1 MNFATHYL
9 LISDN
14 STSEGGSLEPPRL
27 FAIVKTE
34 HLMSIFIWTI
44 IVGFVVGLIARALVP
59 GKDEAGFLVTTG
71 LGISGA
77 LIGSVLGRILGMYG
91 PQEPASL
98 VMSVLGA
105 VIVLLAYRRF
115 FASTR
120 PAAQ

>member
-1 MNFATHYL
+1 
-9 LISDN
+9 
-14 STSEGGSLEPPRL
+14 
-27 FAIVKTE
+27 
-34 HLMSIFIWTI
+34 MSIFIWTI

-77 LIGSVLGRILGMYG
+77 LIGSVLGRVVGMYG

-98 VMSVLGA
+98 IMSVLGA
-105 VIVLLAYRRF
+105 VVVLLSYRRF

-120 PAAQ
+120 PAAR